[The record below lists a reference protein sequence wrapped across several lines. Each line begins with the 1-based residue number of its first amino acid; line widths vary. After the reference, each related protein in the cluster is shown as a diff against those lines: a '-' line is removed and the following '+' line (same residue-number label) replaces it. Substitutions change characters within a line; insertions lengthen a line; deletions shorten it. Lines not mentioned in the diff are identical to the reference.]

1 MNTFTVTKGR
11 LKGTQIQ
18 ARDKAHAQKLHKAR
32 LKRLKD
38 KEMTF
43 TPEEINVLLSLYDSQ
58 VGSLS
63 NEQLQKEC
71 EADEYGY
78 FGITSLEQADSIEV
92 KLSYLATQIEK
103 MRTNKEQA

>member
-43 TPEEINVLLSLYDSQ
+43 TYDEVQALLHLLDTQ

-63 NEQLQKEC
+63 REELQQEC
-71 EADEYGY
+71 EADDFGL
-78 FGITSLEQADSIEV
+78 FGITSVEQADSIFD